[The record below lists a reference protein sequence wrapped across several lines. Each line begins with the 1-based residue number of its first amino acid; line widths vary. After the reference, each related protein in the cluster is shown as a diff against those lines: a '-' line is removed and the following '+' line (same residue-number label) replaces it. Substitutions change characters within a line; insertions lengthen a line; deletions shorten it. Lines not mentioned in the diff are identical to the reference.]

1 MIATHTPKMFKA
13 SIKSPALAA
22 RLNGRAPSSS
32 ICSQTTSM
40 RRELWAAPKNAA
52 DIKKWRETVAD
63 LPEDFVFERSIPDV
77 DDPFLKQ
84 ILLPHNSTYVSVT
97 PVASMGL
104 SYELFERIREM
115 NIPYKKWVV
124 QPNASSIA
132 NHGEALLLQHG
143 TVRLLRRGPAQITQ
157 GKWRGDFIQLT
168 ARCEGMNISS
178 GMLAVGFPAMT
189 AIGGFIHSLER
200 KLGEDIQF
208 AFGIKHA
215 DWKLSPPKITTYRTS
230 YGTSLGR
237 VKGGKV
243 VPVSGY
249 ATDEILSNCE
259 IVILLRV
266 KAGQTALLDL
276 LEKAHRVA
284 GGILFDMNVSA
295 VTDGYP
301 PEASYLLDASKD
313 IDRLTGESDIDNLQA
328 ALKMYAGDG
337 KWVDK
342 EWVHSR
348 NGYTLNQTG
357 YALLETPKSRNG
369 SRGGYLHAWAEPTF
383 SLITQGSMS
392 DNCWWSRVSETSS
405 VFWKR
410 SE

>member
-1 MIATHTPKMFKA
+1 
-13 SIKSPALAA
+13 
-22 RLNGRAPSSS
+22 
-32 ICSQTTSM
+32 M
-40 RRELWAAPKNAA
+40 RRELWAATKNAA
-52 DIKKWRETVAD
+52 DIKKWREAVAN
-63 LPEDFVFERSIPDV
+63 LPKNFVFERSIPDIG
-77 DDPFLKQ
+77 DPFLKQ
-84 ILLPHNSTYVSVT
+84 ILLPHNSSYVSVT

-143 TVRLLRRGPAQITQ
+143 TVRLLRKGPAQITQ

-200 KLGEDIQF
+200 KLGEDIEF

-215 DWKLSPPKITTYRTS
+215 DWKLAPPKITTYRTS

-237 VKGGKV
+237 VKGSKV
-243 VPVSGY
+243 TAVPGY

-266 KAGQTALLDL
+266 KAGQAALLDL

-295 VTDGYP
+295 VTDGSP

-337 KWVDK
+337 KWADK
-342 EWVHSR
+342 EWLHSR

-369 SRGGYLHAWAEPTF
+369 SRGGYVHAWAEPTF

-392 DNCWWSRVSETSS
+392 DNCWWSRVSETSG